1 MIELTSKC
9 CQEETPN
16 NSNEVTFQIIYK
28 EVFKYYNQMKCGRYP
43 QALVSKRINDKANN
57 KGFSTETNSASLN
70 NMIKREV
77 VQDG

>member
-1 MIELTSKC
+1 
-9 CQEETPN
+9 
-16 NSNEVTFQIIYK
+16 
-28 EVFKYYNQMKCGRYP
+28 MKCGRYP

-57 KGFSTETNSASLN
+57 KGFSTKTNSASLN